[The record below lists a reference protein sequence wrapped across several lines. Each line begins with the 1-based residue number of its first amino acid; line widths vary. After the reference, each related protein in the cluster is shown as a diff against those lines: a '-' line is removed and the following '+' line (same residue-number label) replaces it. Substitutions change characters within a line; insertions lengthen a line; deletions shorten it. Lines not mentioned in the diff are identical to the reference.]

1 MYFYSHSLK
10 VTVCYYY
17 QTKAAECERPAG
29 ELLYSLIVDGSTLRT
44 QKWFCFVNKHLAAAL
59 LPVYYNSCCATPVM
73 FVLIL
78 SAAEA
83 V

>member
-1 MYFYSHSLK
+1 MKGIDQGLNIFMYFYSHSLK
-10 VTVCYYY
+10 VT
-17 QTKAAECERPAG
+17 
-29 ELLYSLIVDGSTLRT
+29 ELLCSLTVDGSILQT
-44 QKWFCFVNKHLAAAL
+44 QKWFCFVKKHLAAAL
-59 LPVYYNSCCATPVM
+59 RPVYYNSCCATPVM